1 MHLIAVLV
9 ALVALLAALGN
20 GGYLAMLKSAA
31 AKRAGGE
38 PVVHYV
44 QERMPKV
51 GITVVLA
58 VLALVMT
65 SGGFILDVLAVVVAA
80 GAGATAAK
88 ELRSTHERYGK
99 AS

>member
-9 ALVALLAALGN
+9 GLVALLASVAN

-51 GITVVLA
+51 GVTVVLA
-58 VLALVMT
+58 VLALLMT
-65 SGGFILDVLAVVVAA
+65 MGGFIFDVLAVVVAA
-80 GAGATAAK
+80 GAGLTAAK
-88 ELRSTHERYGK
+88 ELRATHERYGK

>member
-9 ALVALLAALGN
+9 ALVALLAALAN

-31 AKRAGGE
+31 TKRAGGE

-58 VLALVMT
+58 VLALLMT
-65 SGGFILDVLAVVVAA
+65 SGGFIFDVLAVLVAA

-88 ELRSTHERYGK
+88 ELQATHQRYGK